1 MIGSPDLLAFTG
13 AEGFGE
19 ARERAGELQGVPE
32 ELSVPLLPRAHPW
45 AATSSALFLRDFIL
59 VAEFSEQVGPQPV
72 LTIPD
77 DPRILGAFD
86 LNHFSLRI
94 MSVDYQAC
102 SPGPSPSPSGPSH
115 TGPAPRLS
123 FCEDSRVVMGD
134 WGSFAYVQH
143 LTLYDLEARGFVRP
157 FCMAYVSAEHRK
169 LMEHFLL
176 LSEGLGQAS
185 DWLKTGNRRAFAR
198 ELTRKLLDLEYTRS
212 VLQKESEAQSANE
225 LAGIE
230 RSILEHRDLLRQ
242 VTSFPNRKLKQPD
255 FLPYDTYDPE
265 PHPLTPEPPSPSY
278 TPRLVKLPPS
288 RRFDRRMKP
297 LEELSDAYF
306 LSLTLEQLATVER
319 RLRGDLPSLFTA
331 RITQALTRK
340 YPLNNFLFEPWNPEE
355 GEELQGREGGSSGEG
370 LPVPECD
377 GQCPPASLESFFSCV
392 EELSIKLEI
401 GSRGAGQGVEEEA
414 AGDTMVGSVSSG
426 DSIEVLGTE
435 KSYRSQPVT
444 TDTGEL
450 RELLGGEGRQVEAG
464 PGHVEAGPVRVEAGP
479 GRVEA
484 GPGHVEAG
492 PGRVE
497 AGRVRVPARRSNSED
512 SIEVLSTTLVPDDLA
527 AITEE
532 TEESPGNAAM
542 EEHCTLAQKDSHQQ
556 PEGCR
561 ANGQVKGQRLVPK
574 LRLNL
579 TPAVTPEALPLTSVE
594 RWSLSCSA
602 DEAVDCSSSP
612 CSSEAPSLSS
622 RHHGNSHQRRRR
634 AGLRA
639 LRFLHQN
646 SFSQHVVFCLL
657 SGRPLLV
664 IGGEERSVQRTVGAL
679 ALYLPNPGRPGSS
692 VQPCLSRPLSL
703 ADLLTY
709 RLIGIVR
716 SSGTPFPSMH
726 PSVDHYGRYVALL
739 DLDHRTLRCPPYSGS
754 LIGRLADPRSLIGR
768 GSTYLLHL
776 ESCLTALANRAFV
789 YTFSPALQRPSM
801 LGEEEVV
808 QAERRRHFL
817 CGRGCSSQDDLKVMD
832 FLSDLIKQR
841 QTGSGP
847 PVLRFSYSPT
857 LLHKNTAG

>member
-1 MIGSPDLLAFTG
+1 
-13 AEGFGE
+13 
-19 ARERAGELQGVPE
+19 
-32 ELSVPLLPRAHPW
+32 
-45 AATSSALFLRDFIL
+45 
-59 VAEFSEQVGPQPV
+59 
-72 LTIPD
+72 
-77 DPRILGAFD
+77 
-86 LNHFSLRI
+86 

-102 SPGPSPSPSGPSH
+102 SPGPSPSGPSP

-157 FCMAYVSAEHRK
+157 FCLAYVSAEHRK

-176 LSEGLGQAS
+176 LSEGLGHAS
-185 DWLKTGNRRAFAR
+185 DRLKTGNRRAFAR

-265 PHPLTPEPPSPSY
+265 PHPLTPPSPSY
-278 TPRLVKLPPS
+278 MPRLVKLPPS

-306 LSLTLEQLATVER
+306 LSLTLEQLTAVER
-319 RLRGDLPSLFTA
+319 RLRGDLPSLFTH

-355 GEELQGREGGSSGEG
+355 GEELQGRDGGSSGEG
-370 LPVPECD
+370 LPVPECE
-377 GQCPPASLESFFSCV
+377 GQGPPASLESFFSCV

-401 GSRGAGQGVEEEA
+401 GSMGAGQGVEEEE
-414 AGDTMVGSVSSG
+414 AGETMAGSVSSG

-435 KSYRSQPVT
+435 KSYRSQPVAM
-444 TDTGEL
+444 DTGEL
-450 RELLGGEGRQVEAG
+450 RELLGGEGR
-464 PGHVEAGPVRVEAGP
+464 
-479 GRVEA
+479 RVEA

-497 AGRVRVPARRSNSED
+497 AGPGRVEAGPGRVEAGPGRVEAGRVRVEAGPGRVEAGPGRVEAGPGRVEAGPGRVEAGPGRVEAGPGRVEAGRVRAPARRSNSED
-512 SIEVLSTTLVPDDLA
+512 SIEVLSTTLIPDDLA

-542 EEHCTLAQKDSHQQ
+542 EEHCTLAQEETHQQ

-561 ANGQVKGQRLVPK
+561 VNGQQLVPK

-579 TPAVTPEALPLTSVE
+579 TPAVTPGAVTPGAVTPGAVTPGSRPPGSRPPGSRPPGALPLTSLE
-594 RWSLSCSA
+594 HWSLSCPA
-602 DEAVDCSSSP
+602 DKAIDCSSSP

-622 RHHGNSHQRRRR
+622 RHHGNAHQRRRR

-646 SFSQHVVFCLL
+646 SFSQHAVFCLL

-679 ALYLPNPGRPGSS
+679 ALYLPDPGRPSS
-692 VQPCLSRPLSL
+692 IVQPCLGRPLSL
-703 ADLLTY
+703 DDLLTC

-716 SSGTPFPSMH
+716 SPGTLFPSMH

-776 ESCLTALANRAFV
+776 ESCLTALANQAFV

-808 QAERRRHFL
+808 QAERRHHFL

-847 PVLRFSYSPT
+847 PVLRFSYSPA

>member
-19 ARERAGELQGVPE
+19 ARERAGELSGVPE

-102 SPGPSPSPSGPSH
+102 SPGPSPSGPSP

-157 FCMAYVSAEHRK
+157 FCLAYVSAEHRK

-176 LSEGLGQAS
+176 LSEGLGHAS
-185 DWLKTGNRRAFAR
+185 DRLKTGNRRAFAR

-265 PHPLTPEPPSPSY
+265 PHPLTPPSPSY
-278 TPRLVKLPPS
+278 MPRLVKLPPS

-306 LSLTLEQLATVER
+306 LSLTLEQLAAVER
-319 RLRGDLPSLFTA
+319 RLRGDLPSLFTH

-355 GEELQGREGGSSGEG
+355 GEELQGRDGGSSGEG
-370 LPVPECD
+370 LPVPECE
-377 GQCPPASLESFFSCV
+377 GQGPPASLESFFSCV

-401 GSRGAGQGVEEEA
+401 GSMGVGQGVEEEA
-414 AGDTMVGSVSSG
+414 GETMAGSVSSG

-435 KSYRSQPVT
+435 KSYRSQPVA

-450 RELLGGEGRQVEAG
+450 RELLGGEGR
-464 PGHVEAGPVRVEAGP
+464 RVEAGP

-484 GPGHVEAG
+484 GPGRVEAG

-497 AGRVRVPARRSNSED
+497 AGPGRVEAGCVRAPARRSNSED
-512 SIEVLSTTLVPDDLA
+512 SIEVLSTTLIPDDLA

-542 EEHCTLAQKDSHQQ
+542 EEHCTLAQEETHQQ

-561 ANGQVKGQRLVPK
+561 ANGQVKSQQLVPK

-579 TPAVTPEALPLTSVE
+579 TPAVTPGAVTPGAVTLEALPLTSLE
-594 RWSLSCSA
+594 RWSLSCPA
-602 DEAVDCSSSP
+602 DEAIDCSSSP

-622 RHHGNSHQRRRR
+622 RHHGNAHQRRRR

-646 SFSQHVVFCLL
+646 SFSQHAVFCLL

-679 ALYLPNPGRPGSS
+679 ALYLPDPGRPGSN
-692 VQPCLSRPLSL
+692 VQPCLGRPLSL
-703 ADLLTY
+703 DDLLTC

-716 SSGTPFPSMH
+716 SPGTLFPSMH

-776 ESCLTALANRAFV
+776 ESCLTALANQAFV

-808 QAERRRHFL
+808 QAERRHHFL